1 EVGVGVALD
10 HRQALGHAF
19 VDTLARQ
26 LDAAPVDAARLGQ
39 EPKQLAVAA
48 ADVEHLGARRHHLGD
63 RKQVDARPARRPRRL
78 RHGEIVLDAHQHQR
92 LRAGG
97 RPRAL
102 AAPSRKP
109 PTMAN
114 NSGSSSRKASWPLSV
129 TISANE
135 TRAPPA
141 LSACTMARDSGVGN
155 SQSEVNEI
163 TQNRVGVSLKALAT
177 TPSQSAAR
185 SK

>member
-1 EVGVGVALD
+1 RQPRRHALVD
-10 HRQALGHAF
+10 ALAGE
-19 VDTLARQ
+19 
-26 LDAAPVDAARLGQ
+26 LDAAPIDAAGLGQ
-39 EPKQLAVAA
+39 EPQQLAVAA
-48 ADVEHLGARRHHLGD
+48 TDVQHLGAGRHHLGD
-63 RKQVDARPARRPRRL
+63 RDQVDARAAGQARGL
-78 RHGEIVLDAHQHQR
+78 RHGEVLLVACQHGHH
-92 LRAGG
+92 AGG

-109 PTMAN
+109 RTMAN
-114 NSGSSSRKASWPLSV
+114 SSGSSSRKASWPLSV

-141 LSACTMARDSGVGN
+141 FSACTMARESEVGN
-155 SQSEVNEI
+155 SQSDVNET
-163 TQNRVGVSLKALAT
+163 TQKRVGVFLKALAS